1 GQSKLKNA
9 INDFSSICDEE
20 DNINDSWTLK
30 LEVDKNGLYKSSIK
44 NIVTILE
51 NDKNLKGKIAYNL
64 FSNRTIIKGD
74 LPWKKVVDKENGD
87 VWQDSDDSNLR
98 MYLDVVY
105 KIVSPHKIY
114 DGISII
120 EKRNEFHPVR
130 DYLNSHD
137 WVNLSRLDNL
147 IIVYID
153 DENSEYNKDIIRS
166 IIDVTVN
173 I

>member
-1 GQSKLKNA
+1 ISTDITINKIPSYTKMIEFISKDEKVMLELGQSKLKNA

-130 DYLNSHD
+130 DYLNSLD
-137 WVNLSRLDNL
+137 W
-147 IIVYID
+147 
-153 DENSEYNKDIIRS
+153 
-166 IIDVTVN
+166 
-173 I
+173 

>member
-1 GQSKLKNA
+1 M
-9 INDFSSICDEE
+9 
-20 DNINDSWTLK
+20 
-30 LEVDKNGLYKSSIK
+30 
-44 NIVTILE
+44 
-51 NDKNLKGKIAYNL
+51 

-120 EKRNEFHPVR
+120 EKR
-130 DYLNSHD
+130 
-137 WVNLSRLDNL
+137 
-147 IIVYID
+147 
-153 DENSEYNKDIIRS
+153 K
-166 IIDVTVN
+166 
-173 I
+173 